1 MAERLPL
8 FATASRGT
16 EPLVAAELETLGAK
30 KVRQGRGGVSFMANL
45 DEAMRLIVHSR
56 LAMRV
61 LYPLGEFE
69 SSGQEGLY
77 DAASSVP
84 WEDWLTTTSTFAV
97 DATLTNSEHTHSG
110 FVALKIKD
118 GIVDRMRKTKGARP
132 DVDTHSPD
140 VQIVA
145 HLNKNKLSLSLDL
158 CGDSLFKRGYRIK
171 TTPAPL
177 KETLA
182 AAVLMASGY
191 DGSEP
196 LADPMCGSGTIVIEA
211 GYIAT
216 NRPPGLKRHFAVE
229 RWPSLGE
236 KATALL
242 EEVKLE
248 ATAKLRPAPH
258 PILAR
263 DRDEEAIEAVK
274 RNVVAAGLS
283 TVVRIEQADAIHT
296 EPPADISPGLIC
308 TNPPYGDRLSA
319 GGQKGMKTFYFQL
332 GEGMNHWAG
341 WRMAFLS
348 GNSAFESAF
357 HHRPIKRTPMFNGPI
372 ECTLTEYGPQPV
384 KNPSPAGAE

>member
-1 MAERLPL
+1 
-8 FATASRGT
+8 
-16 EPLVAAELETLGAK
+16 
-30 KVRQGRGGVSFMANL
+30 MANL

-69 SSGQEGLY
+69 APGAEGLY
-77 DAASSVP
+77 EAAAQVA
-84 WEDWLTTTSTFAV
+84 WEEWLTVKSTFAV
-97 DATLTNSEHTHSG
+97 EASLTNSEHTHSG

-118 GIVDRMRKTKGARP
+118 GIVDRMRKVKGERP

-140 VQIVA
+140 VQVVA
-145 HLNKNKLSLSLDL
+145 HLNKTKLSLSLDL
-158 CGDSLFKRGYRIK
+158 CGDPLFKRGYRIK

-182 AAVLMASGY
+182 AAVLLASGY
-191 DGSEP
+191 DGTEA

-242 EEVKLE
+242 DEVKKE
-248 ATAKLRPAPH
+248 AHGSLRAATV
-258 PILAR
+258 PIFAY
-263 DRDEEAIEAVK
+263 DRDEEAIEAVT
-274 RNVVAAGLS
+274 RNVMAAGLS
-283 TVVRIEQADAIHT
+283 TVIRIETADAVYNA
-296 EPPADISPGLIC
+296 PPEGVTPGLIC
-308 TNPPYGDRLSA
+308 TNPPYGDRLTA

-332 GEGMNHWAG
+332 GNGMNRWAG
-341 WRMAFLS
+341 WRMSFLS

-357 HHRPIKRTPMFNGPI
+357 HHRPINRTPLFNGPI
-372 ECTLTEYGPQPV
+372 ECTLLEYGPQPV
-384 KNPSPAGAE
+384 KHVESEPLGPANPVTPVETDEPESSG